1 MSKFEESMSNIFD
14 VVPIVKEEKPL
25 VVKDYS
31 NQPNLDQDLTDAY
44 QQSRDNLQDVID
56 QGKDA
61 LDDILRIAKESE
73 QPRAFEVFG
82 TLLKNVVEANKELI
96 TMQKQM
102 REMDSN
108 IRKEANTNVID
119 KDTDTINQILSNKL
133 SYMYS
138 LISEQSSLKHNPVS
152 CKPVSGFTIV

>member
-14 VVPIVKEEKPL
+14 VVPIIKEEKS
-25 VVKDYS
+25 VVIKDYS

-82 TLLKNVVEANKELI
+82 SLLKNIVEANKELI

-102 REMDSN
+102 REMDNN
-108 IRKEANTNVID
+108 IRKESNTNVID
-119 KDTDTINQILSNKL
+119 KAIFVGSTKELQ
-133 SYMYS
+133 S
-138 LISEQSSLKHNPVS
+138 LLK
-152 CKPVSGFTIV
+152 GD

>member
-14 VVPIVKEEKPL
+14 VAPIIKEEKPI
-25 VVKDYS
+25 VIKDYS
-31 NQPNLDQDLTDAY
+31 SQPNLDQDLTDAY

-82 TLLKNVVEANKELI
+82 SLLKNVVEANKELI

-102 REMDSN
+102 REMDNN
-108 IRKEANTNVID
+108 IRKESNTNVID
-119 KDTDTINQILSNKL
+119 KAIFVGSTKELQAL
-133 SYMYS
+133 
-138 LISEQSSLKHNPVS
+138 LK
-152 CKPVSGFTIV
+152 GD

>member
-14 VVPIVKEEKPL
+14 VVPVVKDEKQV

-61 LDDILRIAKESE
+61 MDDILRIAKESE

-82 TLLKNVVEANKELI
+82 SLLKNVVEANKELI
-96 TMQKQM
+96 SMQKQM
-102 REMDSN
+102 REMDNN
-108 IRKEANTNVID
+108 IRKESNTNVID
-119 KDTDTINQILSNKL
+119 KAIFVGSTKELQAL
-133 SYMYS
+133 
-138 LISEQSSLKHNPVS
+138 LKGV
-152 CKPVSGFTIV
+152 

>member
-14 VVPIVKEEKPL
+14 VVPIVKEEKSL
-25 VVKDYS
+25 VVKNYS

-108 IRKEANTNVID
+108 IRKESNTNVID
-119 KDTDTINQILSNKL
+119 KAIFVGSTKELQ
-133 SYMYS
+133 S
-138 LISEQSSLKHNPVS
+138 LLK
-152 CKPVSGFTIV
+152 GE

>member
-1 MSKFEESMSNIFD
+1 MTKFEESMSNIFD
-14 VVPIVKEEKPL
+14 VVPIVKDEKPL

-31 NQPNLDQDLTDAY
+31 NQQNLDQDLTDAY

-102 REMDSN
+102 REMDNN

-119 KDTDTINQILSNKL
+119 KAIFVGSTKELQAL
-133 SYMYS
+133 
-138 LISEQSSLKHNPVS
+138 LK
-152 CKPVSGFTIV
+152 GD

>member
-1 MSKFEESMSNIFD
+1 MTKFDDSMSNIFD
-14 VVPIVKEEKPL
+14 VTPTVREEKPL
-25 VVKDYS
+25 IVKDYS
-31 NQPNLDQDLTDAY
+31 DTPNLDQDLTDAY

-82 TLLKNVVEANKELI
+82 SLLKNVVEANKELI

-108 IRKEANTNVID
+108 IRKESNTNVID
-119 KDTDTINQILSNKL
+119 KAIFVGSTKELQAL
-133 SYMYS
+133 
-138 LISEQSSLKHNPVS
+138 LK
-152 CKPVSGFTIV
+152 GD